1 MKSMAKIPAFLF
13 FFTLVLSGLWAGG
26 NQDEAGPVP
35 RNSPE
40 SGVVMNRVL
49 EETETPDEK
58 SSGEA
63 DLLTVSGRVRLVGSA
78 LFSRIVVTDGEDNDW
93 YVENQDREI
102 LASLEQRPVTV
113 RGKPEYRDIIMANG
127 KKAGVQRF
135 LRDITIV
142 E

>member
-1 MKSMAKIPAFLF
+1 MAIIPAFLLF
-13 FFTLVLSGLWAGG
+13 FVLAPYSIRAGG
-26 NQDEAGPVP
+26 QQDMDPGKA
-35 RNSPE
+35 PE
-40 SGVVMNRVL
+40 SGTLMNQTA
-49 EETETPDEK
+49 EETAVPGK
-58 SSGEA
+58 SPGEP

-135 LRDITIV
+135 LRDITLV